1 MKKQI
6 AGILSVA
13 LAGIAAAYWIDTS
26 EIDAVTLAPVTVA
39 SASFDNSAPVDARI
53 AVLEQ
58 AVSMEHQAR
67 QLLQEEVMILSDE
80 ILRPSSFEVI
90 SEIAVAE
97 TVVAETVTPDEWRER
112 YRRRYTSEGRADR
125 LVASGFSQG
134 EADWIVRRESELQME
149 GLQVRYDAQLVAGI
163 SENRSSGNALREEL
177 GDSVYER
184 YLAANG
190 RSTGI
195 SIAMVLEGSPA
206 LVAGLQ
212 VGDEIVN
219 YGGRRVF
226 SMTDLTGQILQ
237 GQPGQNV
244 IVDIMRDGIPMQIV
258 IPRGPIGIT
267 GGRRSSR

>member
-1 MKKQI
+1 M
-6 AGILSVA
+6 
-13 LAGIAAAYWIDTS
+13 
-26 EIDAVTLAPVTVA
+26 
-39 SASFDNSAPVDARI
+39 
-53 AVLEQ
+53 
-58 AVSMEHQAR
+58 
-67 QLLQEEVMILSDE
+67 
-80 ILRPSSFEVI
+80 
-90 SEIAVAE
+90 
-97 TVVAETVTPDEWRER
+97 
-112 YRRRYTSEGRADR
+112 
-125 LVASGFSQG
+125 
-134 EADWIVRRESELQME
+134 
-149 GLQVRYDAQLVAGI
+149 
-163 SENRSSGNALREEL
+163 
-177 GDSVYER
+177 YER